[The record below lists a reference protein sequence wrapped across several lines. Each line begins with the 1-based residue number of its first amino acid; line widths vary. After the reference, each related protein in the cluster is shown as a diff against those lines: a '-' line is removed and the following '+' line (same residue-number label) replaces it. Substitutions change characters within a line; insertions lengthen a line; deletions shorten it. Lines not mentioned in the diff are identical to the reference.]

1 MDNMK
6 PVTTLAKYLGKLQ
19 EIRRRSYHPLV
30 HKVHRRY
37 GISKKTLFYVKEYGP
52 RANVPKTIIKESIKL
67 LLLTSIIS
75 SLGGL
80 ALEHVKMLLVS
91 VMPLLILLPT
101 LNDMIGDFGTITA
114 ACVST
119 MLHEGKLR
127 GRVFTE
133 EVKKLFVQILLVALL
148 ISFASA
154 VVALSISL
162 ARGFELSPAFA
173 LKILLVVLLD
183 VIILVSVL
191 FFTAIRAG
199 IHFYKRR
206 EDPNN
211 LLIPI
216 TTSLADFSN
225 MFLLAILLLL
235 FF

>member
-6 PVTTLAKYLGKLQ
+6 PVTTLAKYLRRLQ

-30 HKVHRRY
+30 HELHRHY

-75 SLGGL
+75 SFGGL

-91 VMPLLILLPT
+91 VMPLIILLPT

-114 ACVST
+114 ARIST

-127 GRVFTE
+127 GKVFTA

-183 VIILVSVL
+183 VIILVIVL

-199 IHFYKRR
+199 IHFYKRK